1 MAEISTIARPYAE
14 AAFKLAKDQ
23 NALASWSDA
32 IARLAAIASRPELKA
47 LLGNPAVGS
56 AQLANLVA
64 ESAGQLTET
73 QRNFVSLLVD
83 NERVDALSEVA
94 TQYEA
99 LRNGAEGVVE
109 AHVESAY
116 PLTEAQLADIT
127 ATLTAKYG
135 KQMKVVPSVNAEL
148 IGGVSIRVGDAVTD
162 VSVRGKLAQL
172 ATALAN

>member
-14 AAFKLAKDQ
+14 AAFKLAKEQ

-32 IARLAAIASRPELKA
+32 IARLAAIADRPELKT
-47 LLGNPAVGS
+47 LLGNPALGS
-56 AQLANLVA
+56 AQLSNLIA
-64 ESAGQLTET
+64 DAAGQLTET

-83 NERVDALSEVA
+83 NERVDAMGEVA
-94 TQYEA
+94 VQYAA

-116 PLTEAQLADIT
+116 PLTDVQVANIT
-127 ATLTAKYG
+127 ATLAAKYG
-135 KQMKVVPSVNAEL
+135 KQVKVVPSVNADL